1 MANFKKALPIWL
13 SQGNAPSDSLT
24 KEGWKVKDHP
34 PASVFNWNWNT
45 TYNALKELQEKSA
58 LDKDLSKTTNDLK
71 THVDNKKNPHNV
83 TKKQVGLGNVDDTG
97 DLQKPVS
104 LETKKMIEEKEASN
118 SAALNKKLDISAA
131 VNFQQD
137 KIWEHNGLLKII
149 SGKDLLDVTQKNS
162 EYYVTNAVNGPA
174 SATSGFVSVRV
185 RAGNYIV
192 VTFTAHS
199 SHDVYSNSYNGSSK
213 QWVGWERMALTKEVS
228 NLRDVVSKK
237 VDSSKIASYQAKKIT
252 EDNGKAAVW
261 LEGSDVNV
269 YDELVK
275 LERGY
280 YSCYIGRDTV
290 NSPGITIRG
299 TIVVEIKAKFI
310 TVFGNGSDNR
320 IYSNHYDVNK
330 TGFLGWKSYANKDE
344 MDDVALSL
352 KLKVNKE
359 DIKNYQKTAVTSP
372 DGGAEFLQ
380 NDTASDFLVN
390 LLTLGKGFH
399 TVYCV
404 GGAKN
409 NPAGKYSVRGT
420 FHLTGIAAGSEH
432 GVVTLIDVKGN
443 EYHTAISDGNWSPW
457 KSDKITLWSGRA
469 KGASHT
475 KYNLA
480 RDIRDFK
487 RVYIHFYG
495 GMGSSF
501 VETFEIS
508 ESNNKG
514 YVISKTN
521 LSSTTASN
529 PTMFELELNF
539 VNNTYFL
546 IKSDMSYNINSSR
559 PNLAANEFTI
569 SEIKGEM

>member
-1 MANFKKALPIWL
+1 MANFEKALPIWL

-71 THVDNKKNPHNV
+71 THVDKKTNPHNV
-83 TKKQVGLGNVDDTG
+83 TKNQVGLGNVDNTG

-104 LETKKMIEEKEASN
+104 LETKKMIEEKEAAN

-131 VNFQQD
+131 VDFQKD
-137 KIWEHNGLLKII
+137 KIWEHDGLLKIV

-174 SATSGFVSVRV
+174 LATSGFVSARV

-199 SHDVYSNSYNGSSK
+199 SHDVYRNSYNAGSK

-228 NLRDVVSKK
+228 ALRDVVSKK

-252 EDNGKAAVW
+252 EDDGKAAVW
-261 LEGSDVNV
+261 LEGKDVDV

-275 LERGY
+275 LEKGY

-299 TIVVEIKAKFI
+299 TIVVESKAKFI
-310 TVFGNGSDNR
+310 TVFGNGSNNR
-320 IYSNHYDVNK
+320 IYSNHYDVNT

-352 KLKVNKE
+352 NLKVNKE

-390 LLTLGKGFH
+390 LINLGRGFH

-409 NPAGKYSVRGT
+409 NPAGQYSVRGT

-432 GVVTLIDVKGN
+432 GVVTLIDVRGN

-457 KSDKITLWSGRA
+457 KSDNITLWSGSA
-469 KGASHT
+469 NG
-475 KYNLA
+475 
-480 RDIRDFK
+480 
-487 RVYIHFYG
+487 V
-495 GMGSSF
+495 
-501 VETFEIS
+501 
-508 ESNNKG
+508 
-514 YVISKTN
+514 
-521 LSSTTASN
+521 SSTTYALSRAINKHRKIRVTYDYPGASGK
-529 PTMFELELNF
+529 TA
-539 VNNTYFL
+539 VV
-546 IKSDMSYNINSSR
+546 DMSNTNLLIIHDFNITDSD
-559 PNLAANEFTI
+559 ANGGGLFEFHLDFTALNRFM
-569 SEIKGEM
+569 IKADAIKDLNGVGKIDQKNITVRKIEEVD